1 MDPRPPHGEP
11 VSKDHFWR
19 FVRLLSIMLGGTM
32 GLPRSAR
39 KDWDYWVIHGEIL
52 PDKDDRR

>member
-1 MDPRPPHGEP
+1 M
-11 VSKDHFWR
+11 SKDHFWR